1 MNRIFFD
8 KTLTQEDFTEK
19 TVMVFGAN
27 EKGFHGMGMAGLA
40 FCNDR
45 GNYRYWS
52 KVNYQNLMSN
62 GVGDF
67 AISGKVG
74 FMKGNKGYSYGL
86 VTVSKP
92 GTPLTKDNIVK
103 NITSFYDVCLNNP
116 LLTFVIPYNDNKNL
130 NKYSLKDIVNMFKE
144 AGDIPLNIKWGN
156 EFNKHI

>member
-1 MNRIFFD
+1 MNRIFFNNS
-8 KTLTQEDFTEK
+8 LTQEDFT
-19 TVMVFGAN
+19 TNIVMIFGAN
-27 EKGFHGMGMAGLA
+27 EKGFHGMGMAGMA

-67 AISGKVG
+67 AISGKTG
-74 FMKGNKGYSYGL
+74 FMKGNKGYGYGL
-86 VTVSKP
+86 PTVSKP
-92 GTPLTKDNIVK
+92 GVSLPKDSIINNIK
-103 NITSFYDVCLNNP
+103 ILYSVCLDNP
-116 LLTFVIPYNDNKNL
+116 LLTFIIPYNDNKNL
-130 NKYSLKDIVNMFKE
+130 NKYSLKDMVNMFKE